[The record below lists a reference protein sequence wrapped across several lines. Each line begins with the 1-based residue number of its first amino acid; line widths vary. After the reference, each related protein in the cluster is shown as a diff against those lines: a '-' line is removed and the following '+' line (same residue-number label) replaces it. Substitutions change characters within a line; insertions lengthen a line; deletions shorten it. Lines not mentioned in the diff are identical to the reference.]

1 MRRTRGP
8 TSRIARAATKATT
21 VTKRTINVAFLNRAL
36 VREVIA
42 INEFDPFMVD
52 WPGQCKTKPMT

>member
-1 MRRTRGP
+1 MVSNAEDP
-8 TSRIARAATKATT
+8 WSDSRIARAATKATT

-42 INEFDPFMVD
+42 INESDPFMVD
-52 WPGQCKTKPMT
+52 WPGRSRS